1 MARSSQP
8 AVRSTWMAASS
19 TWIHACEVVVSH
31 GGTGTMRAALA
42 YGLPMVNIPIAADQP
57 ENAARCAAVGCGL
70 TVDAEQRTPDTI
82 RMAVRTVLA
91 EPSYRVQ
98 AHRLQAE
105 IRTLPSMDTAVGLL
119 ERLANRRTSPE
130 PEPLQ

>member
-1 MARSSQP
+1 MVPGRFHDCCAPDPATPTTQP
-8 AVRSTWMAASS
+8 LKPTSPYSR
-19 TWIHACEVVVSH
+19 
-31 GGTGTMRAALA
+31 
-42 YGLPMVNIPIAADQP
+42 DQL
-57 ENAARCAAVGCGL
+57 RCAAVGCAL
-70 TVDAEQRTPDTI
+70 TVNAEQRTPDTI
-82 RMAVRTVLA
+82 RLAVRTVLA
-91 EPSYRVQ
+91 EPSYRLE